1 MSLQSN
7 LSTETPS
14 RFSTTR
20 TIDETAVNSSVA
32 STKQGQAVVLEEIWK
47 THFRQILRITEKITN
62 NREDAEDALQESF
75 LRAHVHLHNFD
86 GRSSIKTWLTRIA
99 INSALMIV
107 RKRVNAPRLLSIDDP
122 TGSGADSPGL
132 DPADRAPSP
141 EARVTKLEQQQI
153 VRQAIG
159 SLRPSLR
166 QPLALQTA
174 EERSTREIAETMS
187 LSISATKARIFQAKA
202 ALRKSLKAKVRG
214 LAVRTQQ
221 LQLSTT

>member
-1 MSLQSN
+1 MNLQSN
-7 LSTETPS
+7 LSTKTQS
-14 RFSTTR
+14 RLSTTR
-20 TIDETAVNSSVA
+20 TIDETAVNSPVPSP
-32 STKQGQAVVLEEIWK
+32 KDGQAVALEEIWK
-47 THFRQILRITEKITN
+47 THSRQILRITEKITN

-107 RKRVNAPRLLSIDDP
+107 RKRANAPRLLSIDDSAD
-122 TGSGADSPGL
+122 SGAQSPAL
-132 DPADRAPSP
+132 DPVDQAASP
-141 EARVTKLEQQQI
+141 EAQVAKLEQQQI

-166 QPLALQTA
+166 QALALQTA
-174 EERSTREIAETMS
+174 EERTTAEIAERMS

-202 ALRKSLKAKVRG
+202 SLRKSLKGGVRG